1 MFGKSVSDLQSNI
14 VVGSNAITGTLKYI
28 SDYTSAGYAG
38 DEAEG
43 NYLVIHSA
51 STGADSVTVEVVGGA
66 HGERTLDNDGICIC
80 RIANTSQ
87 KIRVKAY
94 KDGQVV
100 AVQTYSL
107 AGLELQS
114 E

>member
-14 VVGSNAITGTLKYI
+14 EVGSNAITGTLKYI
-28 SDYTSAGYAG
+28 SDYSAAGYVG
-38 DEAEG
+38 DEAKG
-43 NYLVIHSA
+43 NYLVIHST

-80 RIANTSQ
+80 RIADTSQ

-94 KDGQVV
+94 KDGQVG

-107 AGLELQS
+107 ADLELKT